1 MKNLLSVV
9 VLSVAVLSGCAS
21 VQQKEQ
27 VTLNATVQSVRN
39 YQGVKKEPS
48 VGATLAGAGIGGVLG
63 NQVGKGNGRTV
74 ATILGVVGGAAVG
87 SQVGQNTVP
96 VAMQE
101 LSVLMPDGRLININV
116 EGQGFYAGQRVQI
129 TTQGNKAEI
138 KGI

>member
-1 MKNLLSVV
+1 MKRL
-9 VLSVAVLSGCAS
+9 LSVAVLSMAFLSGCATT
-21 VQQKEQ
+21 QKEQ
-27 VTLNATVQSVRN
+27 ISFNATVQAVRN

-48 VGATLAGAGIGGVLG
+48 GVNTVLGAVGGGVLG
-63 NQVGKGNGRTV
+63 NQVGKGNGRKV

-116 EGQGFYAGQRVQI
+116 EQAGFYAGQQVQI

-138 KGI
+138 KAL